1 MPLNPKQEKFCQ
13 LYHQT
18 GNASQSYKDAG
29 YSAKTDGSARTGAS
43 TLLTNPNSEERLAT
57 IAAETAKEVSVSRSE
72 MLGLFLD
79 IATAEGIEETRD
91 RISAGKEINRMCGYY
106 EPDKVEVSGEADLLG
121 LMRELTGAKDISSE
135 G

>member
-1 MPLNPKQEKFCQ
+1 MLNPKQEKFCQ
-13 LYHQT
+13 LYSQT
-18 GNASQSYKDAG
+18 GNATQAYKDSG
-29 YSAKTDGSARTGAS
+29 FPAKTDGSARTGAS
-43 TLLTNPNSEERLAT
+43 TLLTKPNIKERLAS
-57 IAAETAKEVSVSRSE
+57 IAAETAKQASVTRSE

-79 IATAEGIEETRD
+79 IATAQGIEETRD
-91 RISAGKEINRMCGYY
+91 RISAGKEINRMCGFY

>member
-43 TLLTNPNSEERLAT
+43 TLLTNPNIEERLAT

>member
-43 TLLTNPNSEERLAT
+43 TLLTNPNIEERLAT

-79 IATAEGIEETRD
+79 IATAEGIEGARG
-91 RISAGKEINRMCGYY
+91 RISAGEEINRMCGYY

-121 LMRELTGAKDISSE
+121 LMRELTGAKDISAE
-135 G
+135 